1 MKLYNSVYIS
11 VDSKKNARAFSAYMT
26 EFQSF
31 NVIDVDHRSPENG
44 IEITE
49 INIEEKDDDELDEN
63 NPMPKPLVPALEMVI

>member
-11 VDSKKNARAFSAYMT
+11 TDSKKNDRAFSAYMT

-31 NVIDVDHRSPENG
+31 NVIDVDHRTLENG

-49 INIEEKDDDELDEN
+49 INIEEKDEDDMDEN
-63 NPMPKPLVPALEMVI
+63 NPLPKPLVAQLEMVI